1 MKPKDLEL
9 VLVDKDSGAFFTGY
23 SWSPEYPDAME
34 MTYAYAKK
42 VTKGL
47 PGNRR
52 LVAIENYG
60 YDNEREYEV

>member
-42 VTKGL
+42 VAKGL

-60 YDNEREYEV
+60 YEDEREHEI